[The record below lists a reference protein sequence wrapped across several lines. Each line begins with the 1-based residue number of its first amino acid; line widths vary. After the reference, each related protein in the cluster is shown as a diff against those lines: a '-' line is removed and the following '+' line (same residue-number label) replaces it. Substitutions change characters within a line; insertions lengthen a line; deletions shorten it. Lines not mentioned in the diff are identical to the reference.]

1 MPGSI
6 RISILSTALVLGTAC
21 APNATLTPAPA
32 AERTAGPGSGV
43 VDSVAGVQVTAK
55 VNAWEGVFPVSHRVT
70 PVHVTIENDGDRP
83 LRIRYDD
90 FTLASRDGTFYA
102 VIPPYGFDEAVGR
115 LVPSPTLSVVANP
128 MFVQDAFY
136 LAPPYGPIYPGL
148 PTYGEA
154 FPYDPFYYKRYHQHW
169 AATAMPTEEMLN
181 RALPEGVLEKGGR
194 LSGFLYFQQIQPH
207 HERVSFR
214 ANLVGART
222 GDQIGQ
228 ISIPFLVR
236 QASL

>member
-1 MPGSI
+1 MRSSI
-6 RISILSTALVLGTAC
+6 RLSILSSVFLLGAAC

-32 AERTAGPGSGV
+32 AERAAGAGV
-43 VDSVAGVQVTAK
+43 VDSAAGVQVTAK
-55 VNAWEGVFPVSHRVT
+55 VNAWEGVFPVSQRVT
-70 PVHVTIENDGDRP
+70 PVHVTIENNGDRP

-90 FTLASRDGTFYA
+90 FTLASQDGTRYA

-115 LVPSPTLSVVANP
+115 LVPSPTLGVVANP

-148 PTYGEA
+148 PAYGEA

-194 LSGFLYFQQIQPH
+194 LSGFLYFEQIQADD
-207 HERVSFR
+207 ERVSFR

-222 GDQIGQ
+222 GDQFGQ
-228 ISIPFLVR
+228 ISIPFLVK
-236 QASL
+236 QADL